1 MSSQRSEQKLLFS
14 EFGTY
19 NAIFLY
25 KFWILCNFA
34 GVTHST
40 IACLVVTDWKYTYIS
55 FLRTWTLSF
64 KNYSQTHLASRVEDC
79 HLWLYREKEALSVA
93 NPTERIWWT
102 TSSSSRGFQTYIHI
116 LMRIRK
122 SYSKEFTRPRCQ
134 SSLWMHGR
142 QRHCLPCPT
151 QLQLEIKIFYS
162 KPWWQGWWVRCS
174 RSLRTS
180 RPSSCRAR
188 RRSRGTASSC
198 GTPATSWCWWTG
210 CWGGKCY
217 DLLLF

>member
-1 MSSQRSEQKLLFS
+1 MSKNSFFS

-79 HLWLYREKEALSVA
+79 HLWLYREKETLSVA
-93 NPTERIWWT
+93 NPTERKKAVVQKDFKHKFPNVEKLYQNWYPNQDWKILQQRTYPPSVSIQLVDAWAPKT
-102 TSSSSRGFQTYIHI
+102 LPSVSYAVVIRDEDFLLQT
-116 LMRIRK
+116 LM
-122 SYSKEFTRPRCQ
+122 TRMVGP
-134 SSLWMHGR
+134 L
-142 QRHCLPCPT
+142 
-151 QLQLEIKIFYS
+151 
-162 KPWWQGWWVRCS
+162 
-174 RSLRTS
+174 
-180 RPSSCRAR
+180 
-188 RRSRGTASSC
+188 
-198 GTPATSWCWWTG
+198 
-210 CWGGKCY
+210 
-217 DLLLF
+217 